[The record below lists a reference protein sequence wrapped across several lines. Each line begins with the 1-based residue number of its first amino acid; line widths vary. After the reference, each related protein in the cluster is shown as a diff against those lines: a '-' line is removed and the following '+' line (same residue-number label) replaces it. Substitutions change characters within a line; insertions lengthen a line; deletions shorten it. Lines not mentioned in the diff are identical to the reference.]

1 MRLKLYKVKSTDC
14 LRHFLLF
21 LAWLTVL
28 VPVSLR
34 SQEAITISWHSFNG
48 TVRGPKIWNFP
59 INRSDLLYDYRN
71 NASMFDALDSLM
83 RNNSVRT
90 TVDTVY
96 IMSAAS
102 PIAQAD
108 YNRSLSQRRAEVLR
122 DYLIRKYG
130 TDRNRFCISAPGI
143 DWDGFR
149 AIMERTLSFPHRK
162 DILELLDSR
171 YDENSKIWM
180 IRNVGGE
187 PVQQKLINEIYPQLQ
202 YVSVIFRFA
211 DGSYVSKNTGSSPLK
226 QLLDERFPVISRD
239 TVYIHH
245 FHTDTIYEVK
255 HSDDVKRKS
264 LRPFAIKTNLL
275 YDAALLPN
283 LSVEFPISKSWS
295 VAVNGAFSKWD
306 TNSPRYWSHQ
316 INYAGLEARH
326 WWNNDGNSGL
336 LNGWFAGL
344 YFTGG
349 VYDLRLFTK
358 SLDDYGYLS
367 HWSWSA
373 GFTGGYSLPLSGK
386 LNLEFSFN
394 AGYLTGE
401 YHAYNRSRCKD
412 CYPERKTGL
421 LNYWGPTGAGVSLVY
436 MIK

>member
-143 DWDGFR
+143 D
-149 AIMERTLSFPHRK
+149 
-162 DILELLDSR
+162 
-171 YDENSKIWM
+171 
-180 IRNVGGE
+180 
-187 PVQQKLINEIYPQLQ
+187 
-202 YVSVIFRFA
+202 
-211 DGSYVSKNTGSSPLK
+211 
-226 QLLDERFPVISRD
+226 
-239 TVYIHH
+239 
-245 FHTDTIYEVK
+245 
-255 HSDDVKRKS
+255 
-264 LRPFAIKTNLL
+264 
-275 YDAALLPN
+275 
-283 LSVEFPISKSWS
+283 
-295 VAVNGAFSKWD
+295 
-306 TNSPRYWSHQ
+306 
-316 INYAGLEARH
+316 
-326 WWNNDGNSGL
+326 
-336 LNGWFAGL
+336 
-344 YFTGG
+344 
-349 VYDLRLFTK
+349 
-358 SLDDYGYLS
+358 
-367 HWSWSA
+367 
-373 GFTGGYSLPLSGK
+373 
-386 LNLEFSFN
+386 
-394 AGYLTGE
+394 
-401 YHAYNRSRCKD
+401 
-412 CYPERKTGL
+412 
-421 LNYWGPTGAGVSLVY
+421 
-436 MIK
+436 